1 MRGSDFFVVLCLL
14 WGVVQVHDGMKTHV
28 PKYRNTLHA
37 LIQIV
42 RTEGVRTLYAGLSP
56 NLLGSTVSWG
66 SYFYCYNLLR
76 GVARREERLLDSAG
90 QLGPFVNL
98 TCATCSGFLTC
109 LATNPIWLIK
119 TRLQLQQGLPSGGA
133 AVVGIRC
140 AVFPL
145 LISLQLCC
153 CFRLAL

>member
-1 MRGSDFFVVLCLL
+1 M
-14 WGVVQVHDGMKTHV
+14 HDGIKTHV

-37 LIQIV
+37 LVRIV
-42 RTEGVRTLYAGLSP
+42 RTEGVRTLYAGLLP

-76 GVARREERLLDSAG
+76 GVARREERLLDGAG

-119 TRLQLQQGLPSGGA
+119 TRLQLQQGQPAAGA
-133 AVVGIRC
+133 AVVGVRC
-140 AVFPL
+140 YPYVVFL
-145 LISLQLCC
+145 LLRV
-153 CFRLAL
+153 FD